1 MNNDFETDFS
11 ADFDADFW
19 DRAWHGDLGEATTS
33 APPPHPRVLEE
44 TADLLPGTALDVG
57 CGAGAEVLALAQA
70 GWAATGV
77 DISAQALRRAAH
89 RARSTGLAE
98 RVAWTVADATTWEP
112 AETFDLVLSCY
123 AHAPMPQEEFYERL
137 ADWVAPGGSLLLI
150 GHLHH
155 HGDRPE
161 EASTTAERAAAHFS
175 PEVWETITAEEQSRT
190 LQKPDGTAV
199 PLRDVILHLRR
210 RMPSNQC
217 SDR

>member
-19 DRAWHGDLGEATTS
+19 DRAWHGDLGEAAMSTL
-33 APPPHPRVLEE
+33 PPHPRVLEE

-57 CGAGAEVLALAQA
+57 CGAGAEALALAQA
-70 GWAATGV
+70 GWSTTGV
-77 DISAQALRRAAH
+77 DISAQALHHAAQRAQNA
-89 RARSTGLAE
+89 GLTAQ
-98 RVAWTVADATTWEP
+98 VTWTVADATTWEP
-112 AETFDLVLSCY
+112 AEAFDLVLSCY
-123 AHAPMPQEEFYERL
+123 AHAPMPQEEFYGRL

-155 HGDRPE
+155 HHDRPE
-161 EASTTAERAAAHFS
+161 EASTTAERSAAPFN
-175 PEVWETITAEEQSRT
+175 PEAWETITADEQIRT

-199 PLRDVILHLRR
+199 PLRDVVLHLRR
-210 RMPSNQC
+210 RSPSNQC